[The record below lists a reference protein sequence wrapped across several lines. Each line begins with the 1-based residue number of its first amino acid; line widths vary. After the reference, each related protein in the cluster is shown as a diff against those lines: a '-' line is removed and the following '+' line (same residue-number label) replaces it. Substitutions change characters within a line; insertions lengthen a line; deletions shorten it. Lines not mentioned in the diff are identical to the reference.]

1 MLKYD
6 YNVQRTKNRVQINVR
21 EWVQPT
27 DTLEIHKMSG
37 KAFLTY
43 INKALKVHNET
54 FSDVEIN
61 EGDTILI
68 NKVASEIAVSPTIP
82 YLLEN
87 REYFDVPISQI
98 LGVFRGDVSLNN
110 LELTGGK
117 VLYKRV
123 DRTMS
128 SQLLIPDKSTTMGF
142 VKKLPSN
149 YKGRLQEGTLILVK
163 DNVSTDLYWAQ
174 GYSITEEKDII
185 AIAEVQPTGNTVL
198 KLNVINNYTLMKPY
212 ISTNVLN
219 SNLLISP
226 DINYE
231 DLDYSDMYNR
241 NLFKV
246 CVTDENTGLTEGDI
260 LVLNRDYTTYVYFN
274 NEKYFAIENGKE
286 WISARINERDK

>member
-54 FSDVEIN
+54 FSDVKIN

-82 YLLEN
+82 YLLKD

-117 VLYKRV
+117 VLYKKV

-185 AIAEVQPTGNTVL
+185 AIAEIQPAGDTVL

-246 CVTDENTGLTEGDI
+246 CMTDENTGLTEGDI

>member
-37 KAFLTY
+37 RAFLTY

-54 FSDVEIN
+54 FSDVKIN

-82 YLLEN
+82 YLLED

-110 LELTGGK
+110 LELTCGK

-142 VKKLPSN
+142 VRKLPSN
-149 YKGRLQEGTLILVK
+149 YKGKLQEGMLVLVK

-185 AIAEVQPTGNTVL
+185 AIAEIQPAGDTVL

-246 CVTDENTGLTEGDI
+246 CVTDENTGLIEGDI